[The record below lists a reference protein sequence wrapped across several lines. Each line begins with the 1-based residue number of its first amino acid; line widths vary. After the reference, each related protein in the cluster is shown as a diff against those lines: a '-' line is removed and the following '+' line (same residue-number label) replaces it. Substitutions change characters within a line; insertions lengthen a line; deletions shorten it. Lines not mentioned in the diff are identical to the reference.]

1 MTHRDAPAMTHFRFP
16 DGSHI
21 WLISRA
27 THTGIEPALLFPD
40 EVPPI
45 CSFVT
50 PAATF
55 DLPAIAIN

>member
-40 EVPPI
+40 EAPHLLI
-45 CSFVT
+45 CNASRDV
-50 PAATF
+50 
-55 DLPAIAIN
+55 